1 MSRPPN
7 RGPEITHIL
16 NAHSMRHIFVDQ
28 ARRKAAIRHGG
39 DQQRVALD
47 EVDLPFEEPGVDLLA
62 LEDALRALEAQD
74 PRKARVVELR
84 YFAGLTAEEAAKA
97 LSVSV
102 PTVERDW
109 RFARV
114 YLFHLMSERD

>member
-1 MSRPPN
+1 
-7 RGPEITHIL
+7 
-16 NAHSMRHIFVDQ
+16 MRHIFVDQ

>member
-1 MSRPPN
+1 LSRPPN